1 MAMQYQK
8 LPKKKRDRSL
18 ALFQTTND
26 ETGRLAHKL
35 SLFARESSDADEAV
49 TKVCN
54 INVAGR
60 PHLEVRHKKRE
71 HCL

>member
-18 ALFQTTND
+18 ASFQTTND

-35 SLFARESSDADEAV
+35 RIFARESSQADEAV
-49 TKVCN
+49 TEVCN
-54 INVAGR
+54 INASRGQAQEKGTLLVI
-60 PHLEVRHKKRE
+60 V
-71 HCL
+71 

>member
-18 ALFQTTND
+18 ASFQTTND

-35 SLFARESSDADEAV
+35 RLFARESSDEAV

-54 INVAGR
+54 INVAGGS
-60 PHLEVRHKKRE
+60 HLEVRHKKRE

>member
-35 SLFARESSDADEAV
+35 RLFARESSQADEAV
-49 TKVCN
+49 TEVCN
-54 INVAGR
+54 INASRGQAQEKGTLLVI
-60 PHLEVRHKKRE
+60 V
-71 HCL
+71 

>member
-18 ALFQTTND
+18 ASFQTTND

-35 SLFARESSDADEAV
+35 RLFARESSQADEAV
-49 TKVCN
+49 TEVCN
-54 INVAGR
+54 INASRGQAQEKGTLLVI
-60 PHLEVRHKKRE
+60 V
-71 HCL
+71 